1 MRILSII
8 LVALTCTGCPPSQP
22 AGQTQATPSELAQP
36 KIPGLPISLPLK
48 QRSTVEIPG
57 TDGELS
63 LSIDDI
69 THGQV
74 MVTLLR
80 QKEANLLGPIS
91 LKAGESTTFR
101 FRDGDYSVTLT
112 RLNNQLIG
120 DDDATF
126 SISDATSNTM
136 SEDQKIQQ
144 LISAVES
151 LSGAVFIRNGSEH
164 TPREA
169 AEHLRRKLDA
179 SNGAIRTAEDFI
191 QQIATG
197 SSISGEEYQIRFT
210 DGRSVPAHEYLRE
223 ELQRQNQLSTS
234 SESPRNP

>member
-1 MRILSII
+1 MI
-8 LVALTCTGCPPSQP
+8 CP
-22 AGQTQATPSELAQP
+22 
-36 KIPGLPISLPLK
+36 
-48 QRSTVEIPG
+48 
-57 TDGELS
+57 
-63 LSIDDI
+63 
-69 THGQV
+69 
-74 MVTLLR
+74 
-80 QKEANLLGPIS
+80 
-91 LKAGESTTFR
+91 
-101 FRDGDYSVTLT
+101 
-112 RLNNQLIG
+112 
-120 DDDATF
+120 
-126 SISDATSNTM
+126 
-136 SEDQKIQQ
+136 